1 MRKLLIILG
10 ILALVVGVTAWRL
23 PAGLLLEPVQSRL
36 PEVDWSDTEGTAWN
50 GRIEGFAWKGLQLG
64 TVAWEFVGLEGLDS
78 GMTRWNVHGQS
89 PQYELRAQVV
99 LTPDGDVSEVFDL
112 RGYAPASWIDITD
125 RLPLIYLEG
134 VMRFDIEHLVLENG
148 LPLNGEGI
156 VTWTEAAITGGASER
171 FGALRLALTP
181 GERGTN
187 EGFDFRLNSTEPADL
202 RVTATGSMLRKD
214 YEVDLR
220 LDIVDERDD
229 LIGFMQQLGG
239 EITRGRYRY
248 QWQGNL

>member
-10 ILALVVGVTAWRL
+10 ILALIVGVAAWRL

-78 GMTRWNVHGQS
+78 RMTRWNVHGHS
-89 PQYELRAQVV
+89 PQYDLRAQVV

-134 VMRFDIEHLVLENG
+134 VIRFDIENLVLENG
-148 LPLNGEGI
+148 LPLNGEGNVSVVRQYSRAHFGSNGTFSVSSSPRAASARTSYTCRLPPSGI
-156 VTWTEAAITGGASER
+156 VATSGSSA
-171 FGALRLALTP
+171 ALR
-181 GERGTN
+181 RQ
-187 EGFDFRLNSTEPADL
+187 RNSTSPA
-202 RVTATGSMLRKD
+202 T
-214 YEVDLR
+214 
-220 LDIVDERDD
+220 
-229 LIGFMQQLGG
+229 
-239 EITRGRYRY
+239 
-248 QWQGNL
+248 